1 MVLFYTLTLL
11 KNFLRIGFIP
21 SAGRNFMGQICI
33 RHRGGALKRRKY
45 YVDFF
50 RRINLIGYIIKI
62 QKTPFYTGNLGLIIY
77 QNGLS
82 NYLLLAEDLYIGDRI
97 YIGTAL
103 LKDKDFFYKK
113 IGSAIPLSYISL
125 FSKIHN
131 LELYPFKGGQLAR
144 AAGTSVIVSSK
155 TLDCTM
161 LKVKS
166 G

>member
-1 MVLFYTLTLL
+1 MLLFYTLKLI
-11 KNFLRIGFIP
+11 KSYLRIGFIP
-21 SAGRNFMGQICI
+21 SAGRNFLGKICI
-33 RHRGGALKRRKY
+33 RHRGGALKRCKY

-50 RRINLIGYIIKI
+50 RRINMLGYIIKI

-82 NYLLLAEDLYIGDRI
+82 NYLLLAEDLKLGDYI
-97 YIGTAL
+97 YVGTSL
-103 LKDKDFFYKK
+103 IKDKEFFCKK
-113 IGSAIPLSYISL
+113 FGSSIPISYISL
-125 FSKIHN
+125 FSKIYN

-155 TLDCTM
+155 DINKIT

>member
-11 KNFLRIGFIP
+11 KNFLRIGFVP
-21 SAGRNFMGQICI
+21 SAGRNFLGRICI
-33 RHRGGALKRRKY
+33 RHRGGALKRRQY

-50 RRINLIGYIIKI
+50 RRSNMLGYILKI
-62 QKTPFYTGNLGLIIY
+62 QQTSFYTGNLGLIIY

-82 NYLLLAEDLYIGDRI
+82 NYILLAEDLQIGDYI
-97 YIGTAL
+97 YIGTTL
-103 LKDKDFFYKK
+103 LKNNETFYKK
-113 IGSAIPLSYISL
+113 LGSALPLSYISL

-155 TLDCTM
+155 NFEKTI